1 MSFAFQQNNK
11 MALAQDVAGSQR
23 KARKRRRVGFALGCG
38 EGVRGTRIG
47 KGDNLAPDKYKRDRE
62 QAAQAGVGAVAGA
75 AEADAEAEGE
85 RAHWRKQ

>member
-1 MSFAFQQNNK
+1 

-23 KARKRRRVGFALGCG
+23 KARKRRRVAPALGCG
-38 EGVRGTRIG
+38 EEAKGTRNWKGGQLGARQMWKG
-47 KGDNLAPDKYKRDRE
+47 KGR

-75 AEADAEAEGE
+75 AEAAAAEGE